1 MYVNLI
7 HMQVKTRIFLIS
19 RWFNMLSTL
28 VKNEKYC
35 KLFFALSFILSIVF
49 IVNLV
54 NVVHL
59 GTQKSYKHSRK
70 DVSFV
75 GEDGLDLNT
84 DFSLYALRSISL
96 RLFVSPELYDSSK
109 ISYILEFQSCF
120 IAVFV

>member
-1 MYVNLI
+1 ML
-7 HMQVKTRIFLIS
+7 RIKDKDNTFLALKELK
-19 RWFNMLSTL
+19 MLRG
-28 VKNEKYC
+28 ERRQP
-35 KLFFALSFILSIVF
+35 
-49 IVNLV
+49 
-54 NVVHL
+54 
-59 GTQKSYKHSRK
+59 QKSYKHSRK